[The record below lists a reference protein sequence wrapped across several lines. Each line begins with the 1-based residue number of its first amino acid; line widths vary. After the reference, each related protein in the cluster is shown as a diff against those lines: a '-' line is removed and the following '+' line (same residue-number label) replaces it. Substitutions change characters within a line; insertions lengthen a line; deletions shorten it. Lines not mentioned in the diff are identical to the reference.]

1 VRRSRLH
8 RKARKRTGLKARK
21 HKVVHRSN
29 HEMRSSGAPV
39 VSVIIPAMNEH
50 KTIGRVIRNAFQV
63 HPQTEVIV
71 VVNGSSDGTQRIAA
85 SSGAR
90 LIVHARPL
98 GHDVGRSIGTREAK
112 GEILLFLDADI
123 VIPAQDLKPLIAAV
137 REGTDVALNKYE
149 GPKNKFNVHSVIL
162 AKHALNI
169 ALRRADLGGA
179 SMTTIPH
186 AISRKALDTIGA
198 QMLCIPPKAQAAA
211 VIAGLNVRAVH
222 YIDVGRPNPIKRKHV
237 RRADPLESLI
247 VGDHIE
253 AFDSLIAATGSR
265 GRHPDLLR
273 NRSMAR

>member
-1 VRRSRLH
+1 MRRSRLR
-8 RKARKRTGLKARK
+8 RKARSL
-21 HKVVHRSN
+21 
-29 HEMRSSGAPV
+29 GAPV

-50 KTIGRVIRNAFQV
+50 RTIGRVIQNAFQV

-71 VVNGSSDGTQRIAA
+71 VVNGSTDGTERIAA
-85 SSGAR
+85 KSGAR

-98 GHDVGRSIGTREAK
+98 GHDVGRSIGTREAR
-112 GEILLFLDADI
+112 GDVLLFLDADI
-123 VIPAQDLKPLIAAV
+123 VIPAKELKPLIAAV
-137 REGTDVALNKYE
+137 RDGTDVALNKYE

-169 ALRRADLGGA
+169 ALRRTDLGGA

-186 AISRKALDTIGA
+186 AISRKALDTIGP
-198 QMLCIPPKAQAAA
+198 QLLCIPPKAQAAA
-211 VIAGLNVRAVH
+211 VIAGLHVRAVH
-222 YIDVGRPNPIKRKHV
+222 YIDVGRPNPIKRKHI

-253 AFDSLIAATGSR
+253 ALASLISATGSR
-265 GRHPDLLR
+265 GRHPDNLR